1 MGSLIDELLPR
12 PRRSPLRFA
21 GLGIGAVLLVG
32 GTTTAL
38 VVQQQRAPAAPSDSQ
53 LASDKL
59 HHLELQI
66 DSLESDRKRLMALLV
81 QAGIDQETNRQLRA
95 ELRQKDDEIHELK
108 QEVAELKASNT
119 KLGDEVRKSRVA
131 TSQTARINKA
141 LAAVQSP
148 IEGCFREWAERAG
161 VSEATLVVG
170 LTVAPNG
177 VGTMAT
183 IVSTPDDH
191 PEPPGGDGVSGKS
204 ALELCVSEQVTR
216 VRFPS
221 GTDRL
226 DIEVIVEWSPA
237 MLKLS
242 SNVVHHQR
250 VPGGEIELE

>member
-1 MGSLIDELLPR
+1 MGSLIDELVPR

-21 GLGIGAVLLVG
+21 GFGIGAVLLVG
-32 GTTTAL
+32 GTTAAL
-38 VVQQQRAPAAPSDSQ
+38 VVQQQRAPAPPSDNQ
-53 LASDKL
+53 QASDKL
-59 HHLELQI
+59 HRLELQI
-66 DSLESDRKRLMALLV
+66 DSLERERNRLMALLV
-81 QAGIDQETNRQLRA
+81 RAGIDQETNRQLRE
-95 ELRQKDDEIHELK
+95 ELQHKDAEIHELK
-108 QEVAELKASNT
+108 KEVAELKASNT

-131 TSQTARINKA
+131 TSQTVRINKA
-141 LAAVQSP
+141 LAAAQSP

-177 VGTMAT
+177 VGAMAT

-191 PEPPGGDGVSGKS
+191 PDPPGEDAVSGKS

-216 VRFPS
+216 VHFPS

-226 DIEVIVEWSPA
+226 DLEVIIEWSPA
-237 MLKLS
+237 MVKLS

-250 VPGGEIELE
+250 VQGGPIELE